1 MDSEVHLL
9 NSNNDGVLD
18 QILQYMGRT
27 CKLEMES
34 FSNNNNTSSRLILC
48 PNNNNNTED
57 QQQIIDK
64 SFMHLP
70 RLDSPTTIPSII
82 SSTNLKQLRSITTSS
97 STTRCFRFQKQQ
109 QSHRQSSTMADPSSS
124 LTTGLPSTDLSLPNW
139 MAMTKEPWKMMKTN
153 NIINNNT
160 IIICK
165 FQAEDWDM
173 GMRMIFGVSLSHRLP
188 HH

>member
-1 MDSEVHLL
+1 
-9 NSNNDGVLD
+9 
-18 QILQYMGRT
+18 MGRT

-82 SSTNLKQLRSITTSS
+82 SLHQLETTPFDHNIIFNHEMLSVSETTTEPSPELHHGRPIVKLDNWVAFDRLVASQLNGHDERAMEDDEDEQHHQQQHHHHMQVSSRGLGYGHENDIWGFTKSS
-97 STTRCFRFQKQQ
+97 S
-109 QSHRQSSTMADPSSS
+109 SSS
-124 LTTGLPSTDLSLPNW
+124 LDP
-139 MAMTKEPWKMMKTN
+139 
-153 NIINNNT
+153 
-160 IIICK
+160 
-165 FQAEDWDM
+165 
-173 GMRMIFGVSLSHRLP
+173 LSHLSV
-188 HH
+188 